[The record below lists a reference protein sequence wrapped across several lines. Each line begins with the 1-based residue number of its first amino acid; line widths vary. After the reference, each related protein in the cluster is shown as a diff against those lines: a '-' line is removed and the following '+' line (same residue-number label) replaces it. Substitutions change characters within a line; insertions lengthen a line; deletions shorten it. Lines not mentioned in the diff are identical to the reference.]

1 MGIDVQWAIFW
12 VNLVLAIT
20 TFLAV
25 LVALYKED
33 WRKPKIKVD
42 FGNQP
47 PYSIYPYLTASDML
61 FRIKIVNGGKTV
73 ARNCKVKL
81 LSVKSEEGKNVLDK
95 NEPDILKWS
104 SAPRD
109 MDFRV
114 DPPNVNSVKDMN
126 QLIPIYREKNDIS
139 PKGGSEFCDLFWI
152 NTNKK
157 LIFSSTG
164 RRNFE
169 AREGKRYFTKIE
181 ISGDNFEPIIKG
193 IRIHTPLKVS
203 YEDNDIKIYLAGV
216 EGVRKISG

>member
-1 MGIDVQWAIFW
+1 MS
-12 VNLVLAIT
+12 N
-20 TFLAV
+20 
-25 LVALYKED
+25 K
-33 WRKPKIKVD
+33 
-42 FGNQP
+42 P
-47 PYSIYPYLTASDML
+47 PYIVQQFGKSPTWIKY
-61 FRIKIVNGGKTV
+61 FRFKVINEGKIVAK
-73 ARNCKVKL
+73 NCQVKL
-81 LSVKSEEGKNVLDK
+81 ISAEPIGKKLNLPLI
-95 NEPDILKWS
+95 EPDKLKWS